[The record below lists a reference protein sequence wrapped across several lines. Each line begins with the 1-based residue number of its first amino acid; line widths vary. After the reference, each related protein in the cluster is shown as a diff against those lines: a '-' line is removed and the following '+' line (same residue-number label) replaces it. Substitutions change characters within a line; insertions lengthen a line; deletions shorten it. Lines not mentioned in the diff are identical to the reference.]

1 MGAHYLTPL
10 FTPDSIALFGA
21 SDREDAVGGIV
32 FRNLLESGFEGRIY
46 AMNPRRDE
54 VQGQPAY
61 RSLSDVDDTIDLA
74 VVATPAAGIPD
85 IVEQCGKHG
94 VPMMLILSA
103 GFREIGAAGRRLSRR
118 RVPARSASATT
129 RA

>member
-54 VQGQPAY
+54 VQGQPA
-61 RSLSDVDDTIDLA
+61 
-74 VVATPAAGIPD
+74 
-85 IVEQCGKHG
+85 
-94 VPMMLILSA
+94 
-103 GFREIGAAGRRLSRR
+103 F
-118 RVPARSASATT
+118 
-129 RA
+129 